1 MACRLFGVIRNW
13 IAKYSLQKLYLRLK
27 EYKTFEVKEMELDEK
42 KYLYLLF
49 ILPIVVLF
57 FLYNLYW
64 KRKKQREFGDL
75 DLVKKLSPESS
86 FFKPILKLGVLLLAL
101 TGLILGL
108 VNPKI
113 GTKMETVKREGI
125 DIVFAIDVSKSMLAE
140 DVAPNRLEKSKQ
152 IVSQI
157 INQLGSD
164 RIGIV
169 AYAGN
174 SFPVLPITTDYSVAK
189 MFLQSMNTDMVS
201 SVGTSLDEAIK
212 LSATYF
218 DDKKTSKLLIMISD
232 GEDHSEGAEA
242 AAEEANKLG
251 IKIITI
257 GVGTEKGG
265 MIPLKQNGVVQG
277 FKRDSNN
284 EIVITK
290 LNQESLTAIA
300 KATKGGYVKGT
311 NTKDVVE
318 YVKNA
323 LNNIEKTEFEATQM
337 ADFQS
342 QFQWFLGIAF
352 ILLVLDVFLLERK
365 TKWVRKLN
373 LFNDKE

>member
-1 MACRLFGVIRNW
+1 
-13 IAKYSLQKLYLRLK
+13 
-27 EYKTFEVKEMELDEK
+27 MELDEK

-49 ILPIVVLF
+49 ILPVIVLVFLF
-57 FLYNLYW
+57 NLYW

-86 FFKPILKLGVLLLAL
+86 YFKPILKLVVLLLAL

-140 DVAPNRLEKSKQ
+140 DVAPSRLDKSKQ

-157 INQLGSD
+157 IYQLGSD

-212 LSATYF
+212 LSSTYF
-218 DDKKTSKLLIMISD
+218 DDKKTSKLLIMVSD
-232 GEDHSEGAEA
+232 GEDHSDGAEA

-265 MIPLKQNGVVQG
+265 PIPLKRNGIVES

-284 EIVITK
+284 EVVITK
-290 LNQESLTAIA
+290 LNQESLIAIA
-300 KATKGGYVKGT
+300 KATKGGYVNGS
-311 NTKDVVE
+311 NTKEVLE

-352 ILLVLDVFLLERK
+352 VLLLLDVFLLERK
-365 TKWVRKLN
+365 TKWVKKLN